1 MSALISVFSE
11 RAGRKRASN
20 AYIGDSDSLRLRYF
34 SSFFKAD
41 APTFPTSGVGSP
53 TLQNVGVHQHA
64 NDDYGVEERHKYVR
78 IYDVL
83 VFMHYAVCRPKYVEN
98 CKQNPRW

>member
-1 MSALISVFSE
+1 MSSLISAFSE
-11 RAGRKRASN
+11 RAERKRASN

-41 APTFPTSGVGSP
+41 APTYASGVDSP

-64 NDDYGVEERHKYVR
+64 DDDGAVEERHKYVR
-78 IYDVL
+78 VYDVL
-83 VFMHYAVCRPKYVEN
+83 VFMHYAVCRPEQVDDDEEK
-98 CKQNPRW
+98 PRR

>member
-1 MSALISVFSE
+1 
-11 RAGRKRASN
+11 
-20 AYIGDSDSLRLRYF
+20 LRLRYF
-34 SSFFKAD
+34 SYFFKAD
-41 APTFPTSGVGSP
+41 VQTYVSGVGSP